1 MFRPEVRVVRRML
14 VVAAGLV
21 GSCIPVLGAAAP
33 GAPAAADK
41 LPTVRYVLERYVA
54 VTGGREALLR
64 HESVTIHGRYQQPAA
79 KRDVEVVD
87 YYKHGKWLQVSM
99 LPAGKS
105 SSGYDGHT
113 AWDLDSHGKVTI
125 HRGDEVLSIA
135 RDADMYYHLH
145 VLDYFRSMEVVDV
158 QPFNGRLCY
167 HLKGINNWGR
177 FNEQYYDKE
186 NGLLVGYAFNTAW
199 RGGNGAA
206 TAVFEDYRD
215 FGGVR
220 MAAKTTSRDG
230 DSLFYYVI
238 TSVTWDGV
246 PDSTFTL
253 PEAVRATLRGD
264 REKG

>member
-14 VVAAGLV
+14 VVAAGLL
-21 GSCIPVLGAAAP
+21 GSCIPVLDAAAP
-33 GAPAAADK
+33 GTPAAADK

-87 YYKHGKWLQVSM
+87 YYKHGKWLQVAM

-113 AWDLDSHGKVTI
+113 EWDLDSHGKVTI

-145 VLDYFRSMEVVDV
+145 VLDYFRSMEVEDV

-177 FNEQYYDKE
+177 FNEQYYDEE

-220 MAAKTTSRDG
+220 MATKTTSRDG
-230 DSLFYYVI
+230 DSLSYYVI